1 MYSRKNVTTEP
12 TDTTTIEIAGHTVEV
27 TTIEGR
33 LRIML
38 NQRGCDPC
46 DGISI
51 IDVGSDP
58 KKLLISTDRII
69 RTDATTERM
78 I

>member
-1 MYSRKNVTTEP
+1 M
-12 TDTTTIEIAGHTVEV
+12 TDTTTIEIAGHTVKV

-33 LRIML
+33 LRIVL
-38 NQRGCDPC
+38 NQRGCDTG